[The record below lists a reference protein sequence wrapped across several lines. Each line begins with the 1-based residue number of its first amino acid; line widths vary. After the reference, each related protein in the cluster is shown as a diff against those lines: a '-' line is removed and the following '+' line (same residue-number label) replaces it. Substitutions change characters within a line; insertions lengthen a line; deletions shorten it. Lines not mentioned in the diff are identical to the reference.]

1 MDCYFHHTSHTDAS
15 NTNWWDLLRDLFGQW
30 YCTREHNNR
39 SYWERSP
46 PQQYWLFAMIICI
59 RSSAVITSESA
70 QLSLKASQ
78 TVSITQK
85 TISKTTQKSSQIW
98 FPIMCKKH
106 TDACP
111 ESCFIWNMVE
121 AMGVFSY
128 SSVEQI
134 DATTITSCQEE
145 STLRSVYNAR
155 LSKLVKSDKKIT
167 ETYTLGKK
175 KRKNIP
181 AI

>member
-1 MDCYFHHTSHTDAS
+1 
-15 NTNWWDLLRDLFGQW
+15 
-30 YCTREHNNR
+30 
-39 SYWERSP
+39 
-46 PQQYWLFAMIICI
+46 
-59 RSSAVITSESA
+59 
-70 QLSLKASQ
+70 
-78 TVSITQK
+78 
-85 TISKTTQKSSQIW
+85 
-98 FPIMCKKH
+98 
-106 TDACP
+106 
-111 ESCFIWNMVE
+111 MVE